1 MKREINGTDDPDS
14 TALDPSVVNSL
25 RLKGLLP
32 GNIGIY
38 IQVME
43 GEDAGRR
50 FDLSSGGTFTIG
62 RKGCDICLGDKKVS
76 RKHAEIQILAKD
88 QYFIVDHASRNGT
101 FVNGVRLTRRKL
113 RHNDV
118 IRIGDSPL
126 HLTVVESAIHPDGN
140 SKTV

>member
-50 FDLSSGGTFTIG
+50 FDLSSG
-62 RKGCDICLGDKKVS
+62 
-76 RKHAEIQILAKD
+76 
-88 QYFIVDHASRNGT
+88 
-101 FVNGVRLTRRKL
+101 
-113 RHNDV
+113 
-118 IRIGDSPL
+118 
-126 HLTVVESAIHPDGN
+126 
-140 SKTV
+140 